1 MAREVLVV
9 EDEPDIRRLIVL
21 HLERDGFRCRTAAN
35 GPDALRE
42 VKAAAPD
49 LVVLDLMLPEL
60 DGLEVCRRL
69 RSDASTAGVPIIML
83 TAKSDEVDRVVGLEV
98 GADDYVAKPFS
109 PKELVARVRAVLRRS
124 RPDHPPRVLAVG
136 PVTLDPERH
145 RVTLGGRALQLTP
158 KEFDLLQALL
168 EAAGLVL
175 TRALEAFAVE
185 TLEARLTSIAGLLHD
200 EALALIVRH
209 ASADDVR
216 AFALRAARP
225 TGARIS
231 VIAAD
236 GRVLGDSEVA
246 VEDLPR
252 VENHAARP
260 EVRAALAGR
269 VGRHRRTSAT
279 IGVSLLYVAV
289 PIVDGGRAVG
299 VMRVALPLTAVTSS
313 YAEIHRVMLAGGFVA
328 LVVACGIGL
337 FVARRVTKPV
347 VQMQS
352 IARRM
357 SEGDFTV
364 RAPIRSPDEI
374 GALGRALNGLA
385 ARLREKVH
393 DLGHEQAKATAILD
407 GMIEGVIAVDGRDVI
422 LLLNERARSMFGLD
436 ATRGEGKP
444 FLEVIRNTELHE
456 AFREGRGVDG
466 GNVSHRELR
475 LASPVER
482 RLQVNAVP
490 LRLGANEVGVVM
502 VLHDVTELRRLEQ
515 VRTEFVANV
524 SHELRTPLTAIQG
537 YLETLLAGA
546 LEEQEHARRF
556 LEIVFRHTE
565 RLGRLLNDLTDLSN
579 IELGR
584 VSLKLAPTRLDE
596 VVDTVLAIMGSKAAS
611 GRVTLQSRLSADLPP
626 VLADRDRLAQ
636 IVINLVD
643 NAVKYTPEGGRV
655 TVQAQKAADGQI
667 EVDVIDTGIGIP
679 PADLPRITERFYR
692 VDKARSRELGGT
704 GLGLVS

>member
-1 MAREVLVV
+1 M
-9 EDEPDIRRLIVL
+9 
-21 HLERDGFRCRTAAN
+21 T
-35 GPDALRE
+35 
-42 VKAAAPD
+42 
-49 LVVLDLMLPEL
+49 
-60 DGLEVCRRL
+60 
-69 RSDASTAGVPIIML
+69 
-83 TAKSDEVDRVVGLEV
+83 
-98 GADDYVAKPFS
+98 
-109 PKELVARVRAVLRRS
+109 RAFVHFLRRS
-124 RPDHPPRVLAVG
+124 IARKLTLTLVGFVAV
-136 PVTLDPERH
+136 T
-145 RVTLGGRALQLTP
+145 TI
-158 KEFDLLQALL
+158 
-168 EAAGLVL
+168 AAGLYL
-175 TRALEAFAVE
+175 NRALEAFAVD
-185 TLEARLTSIAGLLHD
+185 TLEVRLASIGRLLHD
-200 EALALIVRH
+200 EARGLVLRR
-209 ASADDVR
+209 ASPADFR
-216 AFALRAARP
+216 AFTLRGSRP
-225 TGARIS
+225 TASRVT

-246 VEDLPR
+246 VDDLPR
-252 VENHAARP
+252 VENHGARP
-260 EVRAALAGR
+260 EVLAALAGG
-269 VGRHRRTSAT
+269 VGRDRRTSST
-279 IGVSLLYVAV
+279 IGASLLYVAL
-289 PIVDGGRAVG
+289 PISDGGRVIG
-299 VMRVALPLTAVTSS
+299 VIRVALPVTAVTSS
-313 YAEIHRVMLAGGFVA
+313 YAAIHCVMLAGGLVA
-328 LVVACGIGL
+328 LAVAFAIGL

-347 VQMQS
+347 VQMQT
-352 IARRM
+352 IAHRM

-407 GMIEGVIAVDGRDVI
+407 GMIEGVIAVDGRDII
-422 LLLNERARSMFGLD
+422 LLMNERARSMFGLD

-546 LEEQEHARRF
+546 LEERQNARRF
-556 LEIVFRHTE
+556 LDIVFRHTE

-579 IELGR
+579 IEMGR

-596 VVDTVLAIMGSKAAS
+596 VVDTVLAIMGPKAAS
-611 GRVTLQSRLSADLPP
+611 GRVTLSSRLSSDLPS
-626 VLADRDRLAQ
+626 VLADRDRLVQ

-643 NAVKYTPEGGRV
+643 NAVKYTPAGGRV
-655 TVQAQKAADGQI
+655 TVQAQKPADGQI

-704 GLGLVS
+704 GLGLAIVKHLVFAHGGQLRIESEPGRGTTVRVTLTVA

>member
-1 MAREVLVV
+1 MTQAFV
-9 EDEPDIRRLIVL
+9 
-21 HLERDGFRCRTAAN
+21 HF
-35 GPDALRE
+35 
-42 VKAAAPD
+42 
-49 LVVLDLMLPEL
+49 
-60 DGLEVCRRL
+60 
-69 RSDASTAGVPIIML
+69 
-83 TAKSDEVDRVVGLEV
+83 
-98 GADDYVAKPFS
+98 
-109 PKELVARVRAVLRRS
+109 LRRS
-124 RPDHPPRVLAVG
+124 IARKLTLTLVGFVAV
-136 PVTLDPERH
+136 TMI
-145 RVTLGGRALQLTP
+145 
-158 KEFDLLQALL
+158 
-168 EAAGLVL
+168 AAGLYL
-175 TRALEAFAVE
+175 NRALEAFAVD
-185 TLEARLTSIAGLLHD
+185 TLEARLVNIGRLVHD
-200 EALALIVRH
+200 EARALILRD
-209 ASADDVR
+209 APPAEFR
-216 AFALRAARP
+216 AFALRGSRP
-225 TGARIS
+225 TASRIT

-246 VEDLPR
+246 VDDLPR
-252 VENHAARP
+252 VENHSSRP
-260 EVRAALAGR
+260 EVLAALAGG
-269 VGRHRRTSAT
+269 VGRDRRTSAT
-279 IGVSLLYVAV
+279 IGASLLYVAL
-289 PIVDGGRAVG
+289 PIVDGARVIG
-299 VMRVALPLTAVTSS
+299 VIRMALPVAAVTSS
-313 YAEIHRVMLAGGFVA
+313 YAAIHRVMLAGGLVA
-328 LVVACGIGL
+328 LAVAFGIGL

-347 VQMQS
+347 VQMQA
-352 IARRM
+352 IAHQM

-385 ARLREKVH
+385 ARLREKIH

-456 AFREGRGVDG
+456 VFREARAAGEGS
-466 GNVSHRELR
+466 VSNREVR
-475 LASPVER
+475 LVSPVNR
-482 RLQVNAVP
+482 RVEVNAVP
-490 LRLGANEVGVVM
+490 LRLGPNEVGVVM

-537 YLETLLAGA
+537 YLETLLTGA
-546 LEEQEHARRF
+546 LEEQENARRF

-596 VVDTVLAIMGSKAAS
+596 AVDAVLAIMDAKAKS
-611 GRVTLQSRLSADLPP
+611 GKVALRSQLPRDLPP
-626 VLADRDRLAQ
+626 VLADRDRLVQ
-636 IVINLVD
+636 ILINLVD

-655 TVQAQKAADGQI
+655 TVRAQAPAEGHI
-667 EVDVIDTGIGIP
+667 EIDVVDTGIGIP

-704 GLGLVS
+704 GLGLAIVKHLVFAHSGLLRIESEPGRGTTVRVWLSCVDAAEVKPALEG